1 MFRCV
6 NTFAKLLA
14 TSLGAGYVPKMPGH
28 CGTAMG
34 VLIAWAMWDAPLWQF
49 ALLTVAITA
58 IGIWAAGVADKAW
71 GSHDNQKIVIDE
83 TAGYLVTLMP
93 VDRHGWP
100 QLACAFVLFRFFDIV
115 KPPPVRW
122 LDEQLPGG
130 WGVVLDDVGAGI
142 QAAIVMYALQYFGA
156 LAALGRL

>member
-6 NTFAKLLA
+6 NVFAKLLA

-28 CGTAMG
+28 CGTAMA
-34 VLIAWAMWDAPLWQF
+34 VPIAWAMWDAPLWQF
-49 ALLTVAITA
+49 ALVTLVITA
-58 IGIWAAGVADKAW
+58 VGIWAAGVADRAW
-71 GSHDNQKIVIDE
+71 GTHDNQKIVIDE

-93 VDRHGWP
+93 VARHGWP

-122 LDEQLPGG
+122 LDEHLPGG
-130 WGVVLDDVGAGI
+130 WGVVLDDVGAGV
-142 QAAIVMYALQYFGA
+142 QAAIVMFALQYFGA
-156 LAALGRL
+156 FAALARL